1 LGKRIAYVDPSGHIA
16 IKAGPSQKSF
26 DVTGEN
32 PIWGPGHSRIA
43 FVKDAQV
50 WIMNDDGTNAHA
62 ITHSWQGVM
71 VQDGARPVSWSD
83 RPIINW
89 KCGGHQAIAFVN
101 RYHARFGK
109 SIGYVTPGGCVQPTV
124 IKRPFAT
131 TDPSG
136 AVAQFEGN
144 VDFAPT
150 GTRLAFGF
158 KDPAYSYGDFGIGT
172 DLFLANGQTHA
183 VGTRLVNGSQ
193 ILFLAGLQWSPDS
206 TRVLFG
212 SSNPFGSDIE
222 VVNTT
227 EANQTPTRFY
237 FGGAE
242 DEFDGRPSWQPL
254 TS

>member
-1 LGKRIAYVDPSGHIA
+1 MRRQSIRSVGVGLEAVGERTQRG
-16 IKAGPSQKSF
+16 
-26 DVTGEN
+26 TG
-32 PIWGPGHSRIA
+32 
-43 FVKDAQV
+43 V
-50 WIMNDDGTNAHA
+50 
-62 ITHSWQGVM
+62 
-71 VQDGARPVSWSD
+71 
-83 RPIINW
+83 
-89 KCGGHQAIAFVN
+89 
-101 RYHARFGK
+101 FGK